1 MARREGI
8 GPGGAVRFIPSPE
21 RIDGKQIRLLVL
33 YTILVPLASSL
44 PRRGGRG
51 EDDSADP
58 TDPRALRLPRLAV
71 AVAEVSAQNLA
82 GSFD

>member
-8 GPGGAVRFIPSPE
+8 GPGGAVRFIPFP
-21 RIDGKQIRLLVL
+21 DGKQIRLYQTSTTSPTRVF
-33 YTILVPLASSL
+33 ASQAWWE
-44 PRRGGRG
+44 RRG

-71 AVAEVSAQNLA
+71 AVAEVSA
-82 GSFD
+82 